1 MNDATRSC
9 RSPADPAVGRADGP
23 MPTQTRP
30 EKRHLSFTQLNM
42 FLRCPRQY
50 EYRYIR
56 GLKVPPSGAM
66 VQSRVWHQTVERN
79 YRQKI
84 QSDHDLAVG
93 EMQEFFAAQ
102 FDATVTSEE
111 IAFEP
116 GEKPGRLKDQGTAIV
131 AAHHKTIAPE
141 VRPLLVEERFTVDL
155 GEDFPFDLVG
165 VWDLVERD
173 GTIADNKAYG
183 KTPRQE
189 DLDKDLQFTAYAL
202 AFRAT
207 RGAIEPG
214 LRMDAVVKRANPRA
228 LQLHTRRTNE
238 DCRWLLRLI
247 EQVGTAIDS
256 GIFFPNPN
264 GWHCSPR
271 FCGFYGR
278 CQGHRRS
285 VST

>member
-1 MNDATRSC
+1 MNEPARSSP
-9 RSPADPAVGRADGP
+9 SPADPAAGGAAV
-23 MPTQTRP
+23 PTEARP
-30 EKRHLSFTQLNM
+30 GKRHLSFTQLNM

-50 EYRYIR
+50 ECRYIR

-66 VQSRVWHQTVERN
+66 VQSRVWHQTVELN

-84 QSDHDLAVG
+84 DSDRDLALG
-93 EMQEFFAAQ
+93 EMQEFFAAE
-102 FDATVTSEE
+102 FDAALASEE

-116 GEKPGRLKDQGTAIV
+116 DEKPGNLKDQGTAIV
-131 AAHHKTIAPE
+131 AAHHKAIAPE

-155 GEDFPFDLVG
+155 GDDFPFDLVG

-202 AFRAT
+202 GFRAT
-207 RGAIEPG
+207 RGEIEPG
-214 LRMDAVVKRANPRA
+214 LRMDAIVKTKNPKA
-228 LQLHTRRTNE
+228 VQLHTRRTND

-247 EQVGTAIDS
+247 EQVGAAIDS
-256 GIFFPNPN
+256 GIFYPNPN

-271 FCGFYGR
+271 FCGYWGLCMGSKNGR
-278 CQGHRRS
+278 
-285 VST
+285 

>member
-50 EYRYIR
+50 EYRYVR

-131 AAHHKTIAPE
+131 AAHHKTIAPD
-141 VRPLLVEERFTVDL
+141 VRPLLVEERFTVGL

>member
-1 MNDATRSC
+1 MNETPHS
-9 RSPADPAVGRADGP
+9 SPKPIDPAVARVGAPGP
-23 MPTQTRP
+23 IEGRP

-56 GLKVPPSGAM
+56 GIKAPPSGAM

-84 QSDHDLAVG
+84 ESDRDLTLG

-102 FDATVTSEE
+102 FDVALGSEE

-116 GEKPGRLKDQGTAIV
+116 DEKPGKLKDQGTAIV
-131 AAHHKTIAPE
+131 AAHHKTIAPA

-183 KTPRQE
+183 KAPRQE

-202 AFRAT
+202 GYRTTHGRA
-207 RGAIEPG
+207 EPG
-214 LRMDAVVKRANPRA
+214 LRMDAIVKTLNPRA
-228 LQLHTRRTNE
+228 VQLHTRRTND
-238 DCRWLLRLI
+238 DCRWLLGLI
-247 EQVGTAIDS
+247 EEVGQAIDS
-256 GIFFPNPN
+256 GIFYPNPN

-271 FCGFYGR
+271 FCGYWGLCMGSKNGR
-278 CQGHRRS
+278 
-285 VST
+285 

>member
-1 MNDATRSC
+1 MNEATRSSP
-9 RSPADPAVGRADGP
+9 SPADPAVAHVGAP
-23 MPTQTRP
+23 VPTQARP

-66 VQSRVWHQTVERN
+66 VQSRVWHQTVELN

-84 QSDHDLAVG
+84 QSDRDLALG

-102 FDATVTSEE
+102 FDVALAAEE
-111 IAFEP
+111 VAFEP
-116 GEKPGRLKDQGTAIV
+116 GEKPGTLKDQGTAIV

-189 DLDKDLQFTAYAL
+189 DLDKNLQFTAYAL
-202 AFRAT
+202 GFRAT
-207 RGAIEPG
+207 RGEIEPG
-214 LRMDAVVKRANPRA
+214 LRMDAIVKTKNPKA
-228 LQLHTRRTNE
+228 VQLHTRRTN
-238 DCRWLLRLI
+238 DNCRWLLRLI

-256 GIFFPNPN
+256 GIFYPNPN

-271 FCGFYGR
+271 FCGYWGLCMGSKNGR
-278 CQGHRRS
+278 
-285 VST
+285 

>member
-1 MNDATRSC
+1 ERK
-9 RSPADPAVGRADGP
+9 
-23 MPTQTRP
+23 P

-66 VQSRVWHQTVERN
+66 VQSRVWHQTVELN

-84 QSDHDLAVG
+84 DSDRDLGLG
-93 EMQEFFAAQ
+93 EMQEFYVAQ
-102 FDATVTSEE
+102 FDAALASEDV
-111 IAFEP
+111 AFEP
-116 GEKPGRLKDQGTAIV
+116 HEKPGRLKDQGTAIV

-141 VRPLLVEERFTVDL
+141 VRPLLVEERFTVNL

-202 AFRAT
+202 GFRVT
-207 RGAIEPG
+207 RGEIEPG
-214 LRMDAVVKRANPRA
+214 LRMDAIVKTKNPKA
-228 LQLHTRRTNE
+228 VQLHTRRTND

-256 GIFFPNPN
+256 GIFYPNPN

-271 FCGFYGR
+271 FCGYWGLCMGSKNGR
-278 CQGHRRS
+278 
-285 VST
+285 

>member
-1 MNDATRSC
+1 MNETPHI
-9 RSPADPAVGRADGP
+9 SPKPVEPTIPSSGAPGP
-23 MPTQTRP
+23 TEGRP

-56 GLKVPPSGAM
+56 GIKAPPSGAM
-66 VQSRVWHQTVERN
+66 VQSCVWHETLERN

-84 QSDHDLAVG
+84 DSDRDLALG

-102 FDATVTSEE
+102 FDAALAGEE

-116 GEKPGRLKDQGTAIV
+116 DEKPGKLKDQGTAIV
-131 AAHHKTIAPE
+131 AAHHRTIAPA

-165 VWDLVERD
+165 VWDLIERD
-173 GTIADNKAYG
+173 GTIVDNKSYSKA
-183 KTPRQE
+183 PRQE

-202 AFRAT
+202 GYRTTHGRA
-207 RGAIEPG
+207 EPG
-214 LRMDAVVKRANPRA
+214 LRMDAIVKTLNPKA
-228 LQLHTRRTNE
+228 VQLHTRRTN
-238 DCRWLLRLI
+238 DNCRWFPGLI
-247 EQVGTAIDS
+247 EEVGRAIDS
-256 GIFFPNPN
+256 GTFYPNPN

-271 FCGFYGR
+271 FCGYWGLCMGSKNGR
-278 CQGHRRS
+278 
-285 VST
+285 

>member
-1 MNDATRSC
+1 MNETTNPT
-9 RSPADPAVGRADGP
+9 PAPAESAGP
-23 MPTQTRP
+23 KA

-50 EYRYIR
+50 EFRYIR
-56 GLKVPPSGAM
+56 GIKAPPSGAM

-84 QSDHDLAVG
+84 ESDRDLALG

-102 FDATVTSEE
+102 FDAALGSEE

-116 GEKPGRLKDQGTAIV
+116 DEKPGKLKDQGTAIV
-131 AAHHKTIAPE
+131 AAHHKTIAPA
-141 VRPLLVEERFTVDL
+141 VHPLLVEERFTVDL

-173 GTIADNKAYG
+173 GTIVDNKAYG
-183 KTPRQE
+183 KAPRQE

-202 AFRAT
+202 GYRTTHGRA
-207 RGAIEPG
+207 EPG
-214 LRMDAVVKRANPRA
+214 LRMDAIVKTLNPRVV
-228 LQLHTRRTNE
+228 QLHTRRTND
-238 DCRWLLRLI
+238 DCLWLLGLI
-247 EQVGTAIDS
+247 EEVGKVIDS
-256 GIFFPNPN
+256 GIFYPNPN

-271 FCGFYGR
+271 FCGYWGLCMGSKNGR
-278 CQGHRRS
+278 
-285 VST
+285 

>member
-1 MNDATRSC
+1 MNETPHS
-9 RSPADPAVGRADGP
+9 SPKLVEPAVAGVRASGP
-23 MPTQTRP
+23 TVTRP

-66 VQSRVWHQTVERN
+66 VQSRVWHETLERN

-84 QSDHDLAVG
+84 ASDRDLALG

-102 FDATVTSEE
+102 FDAALAAEE

-116 GEKPGRLKDQGTAIV
+116 DEKPGKLKDQGTAIV
-131 AAHHKTIAPE
+131 VAHHKTIAPA

-155 GEDFPFDLVG
+155 GEGFPFDLVG

-202 AFRAT
+202 GFRAT
-207 RGAIEPG
+207 RGEIEPG
-214 LRMDAVVKRANPRA
+214 LRMDAIVKTKNPKA
-228 LQLHTRRTNE
+228 VQLHTRRTND

-256 GIFFPNPN
+256 GIFYPNPN

-271 FCGFYGR
+271 FCGYLGLCMGSKNGR
-278 CQGHRRS
+278 
-285 VST
+285 